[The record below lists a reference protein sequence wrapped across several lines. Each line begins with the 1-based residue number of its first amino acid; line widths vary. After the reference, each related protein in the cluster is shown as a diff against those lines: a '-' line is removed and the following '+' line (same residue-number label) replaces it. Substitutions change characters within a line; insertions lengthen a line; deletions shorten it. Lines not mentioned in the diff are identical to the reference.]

1 MPIAIGHFWLRFYI
15 KNAAKTR
22 PMAAFFEENAAI
34 VIRQSVV
41 QMKGGDLWLR
51 FHYRNAAIGLFWLR
65 FLRKR
70 SYRSA
75 PFVSTTLNLRSIAA
89 FSYTNA
95 AI

>member
-1 MPIAIGHFWLRFYI
+1 MQGKLTVEIYGCVYK
-15 KNAAKTR
+15 KNAAIC
-22 PMAAFFEENAAI
+22 PILAAFFEENAAI

-75 PFVSTTLNLRSIAA
+75 PCVQESREEGGCLKNTCI
-89 FSYTNA
+89 Y
-95 AI
+95 

>member
-1 MPIAIGHFWLRFYI
+1 MAAFTKKTQLYALFWLRFYT

-51 FHYRNAAIGLFWLR
+51 FHYRNAAIGP
-65 FLRKR
+65 FL
-70 SYRSA
+70 
-75 PFVSTTLNLRSIAA
+75 AA
-89 FSYTNA
+89 FFTKTQL
-95 AI
+95 